1 MIQWKLSSLLAAHN
15 LTAYRLAEEAKGI
28 VNRNTVYSIARG
40 QATRVDLGTLSG
52 IIKTLERLTGHAV
65 TPNDLLEI
73 VEEPALKEM
82 DSETREW
89 LDNTGAD
96 TLERIQAL
104 EKDVP
109 AKKLKA
115 WHESMAKAAKP
126 AKYVVGKG
134 IVLLEVKA

>member
-52 IIKTLERLTGHAV
+52 VIKTLERLTGHAV

-73 VEEPALKEM
+73 VEEPVQET
-82 DSETREW
+82 DNETRAW
-89 LDNTGAD
+89 LDMAADD
-96 TLERIQAL
+96 TLKAIAAV

-109 AKKLKA
+109 PEELAA
-115 WHESMAKAAKP
+115 WHESFRKAGKP

-134 IVLLEVKA
+134 IVLLEATA